1 MGCFSCI
8 SPPSKDV
15 SYDGGDIVPRSANS
29 SGLCFLVLVFGCIFL
44 NLSYCLFVICIY
56 ILMCLLAI
64 NS

>member
-15 SYDGGDIVPRSANS
+15 RDYDGGDIDPRSANS

-44 NLSYCLFVICIY
+44 NLSYCLF
-56 ILMCLLAI
+56 LA
-64 NS
+64 